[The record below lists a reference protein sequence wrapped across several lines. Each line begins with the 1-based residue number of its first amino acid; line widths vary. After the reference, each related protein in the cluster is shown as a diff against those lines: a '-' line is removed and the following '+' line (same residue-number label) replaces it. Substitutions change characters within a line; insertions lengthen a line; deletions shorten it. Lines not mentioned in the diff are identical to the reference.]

1 MNKITQTDDAG
12 HSAEAWPT
20 EINLARDTGILTVG
34 FDTGERYE
42 LAAEYLRVKSPSA
55 EVQGHSP
62 AERKLQ
68 YGKRNVAITEIRPVG
83 NYAIRLVFSDGHDSG
98 LYTWKY
104 LRELGRDHATLWPA
118 YLAEL
123 EAAGKS
129 R

>member
-1 MNKITQTDDAG
+1 MTQTDGAI
-12 HSAEAWPT
+12 HTVEAWPT
-20 EINLARDTGILTVG
+20 EINLTRETGILTIV

-42 LAAEYLRVKSPSA
+42 LQAEYLRVKSPSA

-68 YGKRNVAITEIRPVG
+68 YGKRTVAITEIRPVG

-98 LYTWKY
+98 LYTWRY